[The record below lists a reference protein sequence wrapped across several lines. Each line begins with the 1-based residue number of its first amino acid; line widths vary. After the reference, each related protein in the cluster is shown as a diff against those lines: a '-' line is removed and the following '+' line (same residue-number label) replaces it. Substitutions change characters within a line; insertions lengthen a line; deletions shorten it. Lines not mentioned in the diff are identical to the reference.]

1 MKSKKIG
8 ILLEGDFYEN
18 EILYYQL
25 RFPEEEMEVHFLT
38 RLWGQ
43 DTLSFRGHEYQ
54 IEMTCNESFEELDD
68 ASLGEFSAIII
79 PSGMVAD
86 RLRYTEDIAKLP
98 PACDSSSVLLR
109 SRT

>member
-54 IEMTCNESFEELDD
+54 IEMTCNEWRTGFGTPKIS
-68 ASLGEFSAIII
+68 
-79 PSGMVAD
+79 PSY
-86 RLRYTEDIAKLP
+86 RLHAN
-98 PACDSSSVLLR
+98 SSSVLLR